1 MIFCNL
7 QLAIYTVCASIQVI
21 IFNNM
26 NNTPCDIQ
34 TDSKVH
40 DELGFMVLIVFP
52 VLCQPE
58 HYCQSNLVIQ
68 HF

>member
-1 MIFCNL
+1 MILNDCECKCEPITL
-7 QLAIYTVCASIQVI
+7 LS
-21 IFNNM
+21 NM

-40 DELGFMVLIVFP
+40 DELGFMVLTVFP
-52 VLCQPE
+52 VLCPPE